1 MPHRRNYAES
11 TSTRRLTEGVISRR
25 LVAYLVDAVV
35 IFCLVSIFYV
45 VIAVLGVVTFGLAW
59 LAYAI
64 PIPAI
69 GILYSALTISSSR
82 QATIGMR
89 MAGVK
94 VVEERTGLTVPAITA
109 AAHALFFYVALLSFV
124 LFVINVIIGIARADS
139 RMGHDLLAG
148 ITAIRG

>member
-1 MPHRRNYAES
+1 
-11 TSTRRLTEGVISRR
+11 LTEGVISRR
-25 LVAYLVDAVV
+25 LIAYFVDAVV
-35 IFCLVSIFYV
+35 IFCLVSLFYI
-45 VIAVLGVVTFGLAW
+45 VIAVLGVVTLGLAW

-89 MAGVK
+89 MTGVK
-94 VVEERTGLTVPAITA
+94 IVEERTGLAVPAVTA
-109 AAHALFFYVALLSFV
+109 AAHALFFYVALFSML
-124 LFVINVIIGIARADS
+124 LFIINAIIGLARADR

-148 ITAIRG
+148 ITAIRA